1 MTDFSK
7 YNVLAVDDVP
17 LNLTLVTKMLSRFRL
32 TVRTAGSAREAMAA
46 IAEKKPDLILLD
58 IMMPEVD
65 GFEVLKVLRSNPMTA
80 DIRIIILSALNSTED
95 VVRGYNLGAND
106 FITKPIILEKLIN
119 SVSTQLQIVDLSR
132 LR

>member
-1 MTDFSK
+1 MMADWII
-7 YNVLAVDDVP
+7 VVDDDVT
-17 LNLTLVTKMLSRFRL
+17 NLKMAGHILSNANMRVTALKSGRALLDYVS
-32 TVRTAGSAREAMAA
+32 
-46 IAEKKPDLILLD
+46 EKGTPDLILLD

-80 DIRIIILSALNSTED
+80 DIRIIILSALNSAED